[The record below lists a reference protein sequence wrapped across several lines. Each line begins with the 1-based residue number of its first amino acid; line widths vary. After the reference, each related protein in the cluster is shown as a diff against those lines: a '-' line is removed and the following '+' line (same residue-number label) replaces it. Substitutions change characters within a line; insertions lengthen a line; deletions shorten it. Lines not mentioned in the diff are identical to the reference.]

1 MSQERHGEVSPSH
14 ASKQDVLPFASES
27 EALDSVFR
35 ALSDHRRRCV
45 CHYLAR
51 RDRPVAVD
59 DLAELVAA
67 SMSEKSRAVLTAE
80 EVEKTRAELL
90 QMHLPKLSEAGIV
103 EHDSATGEVRL
114 AESPGVT
121 DALDA
126 VADVDFN

>member
-1 MSQERHGEVSPSH
+1 MSQKRHGEVSPSH
-14 ASKQDVLPFASES
+14 VSKQDVLPFAGES

-45 CHYLAR
+45 CHYLVR
-51 RDRPVAVD
+51 RDDPIAVD
-59 DLAELVAA
+59 ELAELVAA

-103 EHDSATGEVRL
+103 ERDSATGEVRL
-114 AESPGVT
+114 TESPGVT

-126 VADVDFN
+126 VSDVDFN